1 MKEEWRA
8 IEGYEGYYEVS
19 NLGRVRTAERPYKNG
34 KGIKE
39 ARILKP
45 GIRKTGHREVKL
57 YLHGKRTGYYVH
69 RLVAE
74 AFIPNPDN
82 LPCVLHTVSV
92 SDGGTDE
99 VSNLRW
105 GTPEENTFDIIKE
118 VKENRERIAALE
130 AEVAELKAKL
140 LSLQEEKSKAS
151 S

>member
-19 NLGRVRTAERPYKNG
+19 NLGQVRSAERPYKNG
-34 KGIKE
+34 KGIKK
-39 ARILKP
+39 AKILKP
-45 GIRKTGHREVKL
+45 TVRKSGHSVVKL
-57 YLHGKRTGYYVH
+57 SLYGERIDHYVH
-69 RLVAE
+69 RLVAQ

-92 SDGGTDE
+92 SAGGTNE

-105 GTPEENTFDIIKE
+105 GTQEENTFDIIKE

-130 AEVAELKAKL
+130 AEIAELKAKL
-140 LSLQEEKSKAS
+140 LSLQE
-151 S
+151 

>member
-19 NLGRVRTAERPYKNG
+19 NLGRVRSAERPYKNG
-34 KGIKE
+34 KGIKK
-39 ARILKP
+39 ARILKSVV
-45 GIRKTGHREVKL
+45 RKSGHKVVKL
-57 YLHGKRTGYYVH
+57 SLNGKGIDYYVH
-69 RLVAE
+69 RLVAQ

-82 LPCVLHTVSV
+82 LPYVLHTVSV
-92 SDGGTDE
+92 SNGGTDE

-105 GTPEENTFDIIKE
+105 GTHEENTFDIIKE

-140 LSLQEEKSKAS
+140 LSLQKEKSKAS

>member
-19 NLGRVRTAERPYKNG
+19 NLGRVRSAERPYKNG
-34 KGIKE
+34 NGIKK

-45 GIRKTGHREVKL
+45 SVRKTGHKVVKL
-57 YLHGKRTGYYVH
+57 SLHGKVSDYCVH
-69 RLVAE
+69 RLVAQ

-82 LPCVLHTVSV
+82 LPYVLHTISL
-92 SDGGTDE
+92 SAGGTDE

-105 GTPEENTFDIIKE
+105 GTHEENMFDIIKE
-118 VKENRERIAALE
+118 VRESRERIAALE

-140 LSLQEEKSKAS
+140 LALQEEKAKAS
-151 S
+151 C

>member
-19 NLGRVRTAERPYKNG
+19 NLGRVRSSERPYKNG

-45 GIRKTGHREVKL
+45 AVRKGGHRIIKL
-57 YLHGKRTGYYVH
+57 SLHNKRTDYYVH
-69 RLVAE
+69 RLVAQ

-82 LPCVLHTVSV
+82 LPYVLHTVPV

-105 GTPEENTFDIIKE
+105 GTHEENMFDIIKE

-140 LSLQEEKSKAS
+140 LALQEEKAKAS
-151 S
+151 C